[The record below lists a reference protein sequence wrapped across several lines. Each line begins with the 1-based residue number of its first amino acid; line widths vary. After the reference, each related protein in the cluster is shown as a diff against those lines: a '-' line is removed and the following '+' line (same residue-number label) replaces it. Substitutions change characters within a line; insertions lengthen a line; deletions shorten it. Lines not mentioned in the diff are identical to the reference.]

1 MDAFNKASL
10 GTNIGFGAKFEGIP
24 HFPHGLNGIIV
35 SPYAHIG
42 KDVRIFQQVTIG
54 DDGRDKENAPIIH
67 DNVFLYAGCKVV
79 GKCEIGEGA
88 KIGANA
94 VVSFDVPLYAVVT
107 APKPQIHIKEEKE
120 EN

>member
-1 MDAFNKASL
+1 M
-10 GTNIGFGAKFEGIP
+10 
-24 HFPHGLNGIIV
+24 
-35 SPYAHIG
+35 
-42 KDVRIFQQVTIG
+42 
-54 DDGRDKENAPIIH
+54 
-67 DNVFLYAGCKVV
+67 FLYAGCKVV

-94 VVSFDVPLYAVVT
+94 VVSFDVPPYAVVT